1 MRYPVDHRELSG
13 EDHLIMKVL
22 RLYYEHHLTQAEVAK
37 RLGFS
42 RPKVSRLISEGH
54 LRGLV
59 KIEIAQPTGD
69 FAPLEIALEDR
80 YGIGEVLISATGE
93 DARSTELTVG
103 GSAAACLARICDARS
118 TLGVSWGTTV
128 RAFVEAVPPLAFKC
142 ARVVP
147 LVGSIGRAATV
158 LHSNR
163 ACLDLA
169 GKLGVEALNLDAP
182 AIARSASSRAE
193 LMETPGIED
202 TLEAAVGCDVAVVGI
217 GGILPTSTIIRAGF
231 FGSEEFLGLAERGAV
246 GDVCFHFLDSFGEPC
261 TPGFSERV
269 VGITPEQIRAVPKV
283 VGIAT
288 GSRKAAGVAAVL
300 KGGYMNHLVCDRELA
315 VALLEMEE

>member
-1 MRYPVDHRELSG
+1 MRYPVDHRALSD
-13 EDHLIMKVL
+13 EAHLIMKVL
-22 RLYYEHHLTQAEVAK
+22 RVYYEHHLTQAEVAK

-42 RPKVSRLISEGH
+42 RPKVSRLVAEGH

-80 YGIGEVLISATGE
+80 YGIGEVLISPTSE
-93 DARSTELTVG
+93 DNRSTELTVG
-103 GSAAACLARICDARS
+103 GSAAACLGRVCDGDS

-128 RAFVEAVPPLAFKC
+128 RAFVEAVSPLAFKC

-147 LVGSIGRAATV
+147 LVGSIGRAETV

-193 LMETPGIED
+193 LVETPGIED
-202 TLEAAVGCDVAVVGI
+202 TLKAAVACDVAVVGI

-231 FGSEEFLGLAERGAV
+231 FDSEEFLGLAERSVV
-246 GDVCFHFLDSFGEPC
+246 GDVCFHFLDRSGNPC
-261 TPGFSERV
+261 LPGFSERV

-288 GSRKAAGVAAVL
+288 GARKAPGVAAVL
-300 KGGYMNHLVCDRELA
+300 KGGYINHLVCDRELA
-315 VALLEMEE
+315 EALLEMEE

>member
-1 MRYPVDHRELSG
+1 MRYSVDHRELSD

-42 RPKVSRLISEGH
+42 RPKVSRLIAEGRV
-54 LRGLV
+54 RGLV
-59 KIEIAQPTGD
+59 KIEIAEPTGD

-80 YGIGEVLISATGE
+80 YGVGEVRISTTDE
-93 DARSTELTVG
+93 DGRSTELAVG
-103 GSAAACLARICDARS
+103 GLAAACLARVCDVES

-128 RAFVEAVPPLAFKC
+128 RALVEAVPPLAFKC
-142 ARVVP
+142 DRVVP
-147 LVGSIGRAATV
+147 LVGSIGRAETV

-169 GKLGVEALNLDAP
+169 VKLGVEALNLDAP
-182 AIARSASSRAE
+182 AIARSASSREE

-202 TLEAAVGCDVAVVGI
+202 TLKVAVSCDVAVVGI
-217 GGILPTSTIIRAGF
+217 GGILPTSTIIHAGF
-231 FGSEEFLGLAERGAV
+231 FDSEEFLGLADRGAV
-246 GDVCFHFLDSFGEPC
+246 GDVCFHFLDASGSPC
-261 TPGFSERV
+261 LPGFSERV

-283 VGIAT
+283 IGIAT
-288 GSRKAAGVAAVL
+288 GARKAPGVAAVL
-300 KGGYMNHLVCDRELA
+300 KGGYVNHLVCDQELA
-315 VALLEMEE
+315 EALLEIEE